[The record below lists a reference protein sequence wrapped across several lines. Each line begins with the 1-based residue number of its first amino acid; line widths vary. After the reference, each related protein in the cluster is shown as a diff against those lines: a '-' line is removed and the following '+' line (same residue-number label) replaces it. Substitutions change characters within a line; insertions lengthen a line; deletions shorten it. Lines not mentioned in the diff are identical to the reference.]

1 MTPRSSPVIG
11 ITPCSQLS
19 DYEEAVRLA
28 GGTARVLSMDEPPS
42 LDGLDG
48 VLFTGG
54 GDIDPSYYRDR
65 RHPRTN
71 DPDARRDTY
80 ELALAELALRGDRP
94 VLAVCRG
101 LQLIN
106 VAAGGT
112 LIQDIPSQVPSAI
125 THQVSTA
132 LDAIAHNVTVAGDS
146 ALARA
151 LRSEIGANGSIE
163 VNSRHHQAPGRL
175 GDGFVV
181 SATAPDGVVEAIERP
196 TARFCIGV
204 QWHPENFWNS
214 GRFRSLFESFVRAAS
229 RR

>member
-1 MTPRSSPVIG
+1 MTTRSTPVIG
-11 ITPCSQLS
+11 ITPCGQLP

-28 GGTARVLSMDEPPS
+28 GGTPRVLSIDEPPS

-54 GDIDPSYYRDR
+54 GDIDPSYYGET

-71 DPDARRDTY
+71 DPDARRDKY
-80 ELALAELALRGDRP
+80 ELALAELALGSDRP

-112 LIQDIPSQVPSAI
+112 LIQDIPSEVPAAV

-132 LDAIAHNVTVAGDS
+132 LDAIAHNVTVARDS

-151 LRSEIGANGSIE
+151 LQSEIRADGSIE
-163 VNSRHHQAPGRL
+163 VNSRHHQAPGEL
-175 GDGFVV
+175 GEGFVV
-181 SATAPDGVVEAIERP
+181 SATGPDGVVEGIERP
-196 TARFCIGV
+196 SARFCIGV
-204 QWHPENFWNS
+204 QWHPENFWRS
-214 GRFRSLFESFVRAAS
+214 GTFRSLFESFISAA
-229 RR
+229 RRR